1 MPGTETGPAPATTP
15 TTPGPT
21 SSPSSGTASGTLQK
35 SGSLSVA
42 VAVSRVL
49 GLLREALFSRLVG
62 AGALADAYSV
72 AFRIPNLLRDLLAE
86 GALSSAFVP
95 TFTAALVQED
105 RQRAYHLAS
114 LTLALLLAFTG
125 ALTLLGIV
133 FAEDVVRLLAASW
146 SPSKIAEAAALTRI
160 MMPLLILVS
169 LGAVWTG
176 MLNAQ
181 RRFLAPA
188 YAPALFNV
196 VSVLV
201 GVGLWLAGAGGLW
214 AVTAW
219 SVGTLAAGVVQS
231 FVLLPPLWRL
241 GYRPHLALRGAFAHP
256 GVRRIARLML
266 PALVGVAALQINIF
280 VNTRFAA
287 SLGDG
292 PVAQLEYAFRIF
304 YLPIGMFGVA
314 LATVTT
320 TQLSEEAARGDRG
333 GLVHKT
339 REGLSALWLLTAA
352 STVGLVVLAEPI
364 VSLIY
369 EGGRFTAADTTAV
382 AAILRA
388 YALGLVPY
396 SMVKIVAPAF
406 YATDRPRLPLLAS
419 VSAIAATIAFN
430 AAFYRQLGAPGLALG
445 TSLGALVNVGLLR
458 LFFAR
463 TVGPLARPGRLR
475 ELAWL
480 LLANAVMGVVLY
492 AAWTGLALALAR
504 VALPGPLA
512 TLALALALLLLVLLG
527 FFTYVGILSFARY
540 PAAASIAR
548 LPSAVLRKLRRR
560 R

>member
-1 MPGTETGPAPATTP
+1 M
-15 TTPGPT
+15 
-21 SSPSSGTASGTLQK
+21 SGTLQK

-95 TFTAALVQED
+95 TFTAALVQDD
-105 RQRAYHLAS
+105 RERANLLAN
-114 LTLALLLAFTG
+114 LTLALLLLLTG
-125 ALTLLGIV
+125 TLTLLGV
-133 FAEDVVRLLAASW
+133 LFAEDVVRLITAGW
-146 SPSKIAEAAALTRI
+146 SPTKIAEAAALTRI

-181 RRFLAPA
+181 RRFLGPA

-201 GVGLWLAGAGGLW
+201 GAGLLIGGAGGMW
-214 AVTAW
+214 AVSAW
-219 SVGTLAAGVVQS
+219 SVGTLCAGVVQAL
-231 FVLLPPLWRL
+231 VLLPPLWRL
-241 GYRPHLALRGAFAHP
+241 GYRPRPVLRGALAHP

-266 PALVGVAALQINIF
+266 PALVGIAALQINIF

-292 PVAQLEYAFRIF
+292 PVAKLEYAFRIF

-339 REGLSALWLLTAA
+339 AESLSALWLLTAA
-352 STVGLVVLAEPI
+352 STVGLVALAEPI

-369 EGGRFTAADTTAV
+369 EGGKFTASDTADV
-382 AAILRA
+382 AMILRA

-458 LFFAR
+458 LFFTR
-463 TVGPLARPGRLR
+463 TVGPLARPGRAR

-480 LLANAVMGVVLY
+480 LLANAIMGAVLY
-492 AAWTGLALALAR
+492 AAWYAAARGLAH
-504 VALPGPLA
+504 VALPGPLHTA
-512 TLALALALLLLVLLG
+512 ALAIVLLVIVLLG
-527 FFTYVGILSFARY
+527 FFTYIGVLRGRF
-540 PAAASIAR
+540 PAADGLAR
-548 LPSAVLRKLRRR
+548 MPGALLRKLRRR
-560 R
+560 PAAK

>member
-1 MPGTETGPAPATTP
+1 M
-15 TTPGPT
+15 
-21 SSPSSGTASGTLQK
+21 SGTLQK

-105 RQRAYHLAS
+105 RARADHLAN
-114 LTLALLLAFTG
+114 LVLALLLLLTG
-125 ALTLLGIV
+125 TLTLLGV
-133 FAEDVVRLLAASW
+133 LFAEDVVGLITTGW
-146 SPSKIAEAAALTRI
+146 SPDKIAGAAALTRI

-201 GVGLWLAGAGGLW
+201 GAGLLLAGAGGMW

-231 FVLLPPLWRL
+231 LVLLPPLWRL
-241 GYRPHLALRGAFAHP
+241 GYRPHLALRGAWRHP

-266 PALVGVAALQINIF
+266 PALLGIAALQVNIF

-314 LATVTT
+314 LATVAT

-333 GLVHKT
+333 GLVQKT
-339 REGLSALWLLTAA
+339 AESLSALWLLTAA
-352 STVGLVVLAEPI
+352 STVGLVILAEPI

-406 YATDRPRLPLLAS
+406 YATDRPRLPLVAS
-419 VSAIAATIAFN
+419 ISAIAATIAFN
-430 AAFYRQLGAPGLALG
+430 AAFYRELGAPGLALG
-445 TSLGALVNVGLLR
+445 TTLGALVNVGLLR

-463 TVGPLARPGRLR
+463 SVGPLARPGRAR
-475 ELAWL
+475 ELGWM
-480 LLANAVMGVVLY
+480 LLANAVMAGILF
-492 AAWTGLALALAR
+492 AAWTGTALGLAR
-504 VALPGPLA
+504 LALPGPLA
-512 TLALALALLLLVLLG
+512 TIALAVALFLIVALG
-527 FFTYVGILSFARY
+527 FLTYV
-540 PAAASIAR
+540 
-548 LPSAVLRKLRRR
+548 AVLRHARFPAADGLTRLPGAVWRRLRRR
-560 R
+560 AK

>member
-1 MPGTETGPAPATTP
+1 MSA
-15 TTPGPT
+15 
-21 SSPSSGTASGTLQK
+21 TLQK

-49 GLLREALFSRLVG
+49 GLGREALFSRLVG

-105 RQRAYHLAS
+105 RARADHLAN
-114 LTLALLLAFTG
+114 LVLALLLLLTG
-125 ALTLLGIV
+125 TLTLLGIV
-133 FAEDVVRLLAASW
+133 YAEQVVGLITAGW
-146 SPSKIAEAAALTRI
+146 SPAKIAEAAALTRI

-201 GVGLWLAGAGGLW
+201 GVALLIAGAGGIW

-219 SVGTLAAGVVQS
+219 SVGTLCAGVVQALI
-231 FVLLPPLWRL
+231 LLPPLWRL
-241 GYRPHLALRGAFAHP
+241 GYRPHLALRGAWNHP

-292 PVAQLEYAFRIF
+292 PVARLEYAFRIF

-314 LATVTT
+314 LATVAT

-333 GLVHKT
+333 GLVQKT
-339 REGLSALWLLTAA
+339 AESLSALWLLTAA

-463 TVGPLARPGRLR
+463 TVGPLARPGRAR

-480 LLANAVMGVVLY
+480 LLANLLMGAVLH
-492 AAWTGLALALAR
+492 AAWTGAQLGLTRLH
-504 VALPGPLA
+504 LPGPLA
-512 TLALALALLLLVLLG
+512 TLALALVLGLLVLLG
-527 FFTYVGILSFARY
+527 FLVYVRVLLWGRF
-540 PAAASIAR
+540 PAADGLAR
-548 LPSAVLRKLRRR
+548 LPGALLRKLRRR
-560 R
+560 PPARPPAQ

>member
-1 MPGTETGPAPATTP
+1 M
-15 TTPGPT
+15 
-21 SSPSSGTASGTLQK
+21 
-35 SGSLSVA
+35 
-42 VAVSRVL
+42 AVSRVL

-105 RQRAYHLAS
+105 RQRAYYLAS
-114 LTLALLLAFTG
+114 LTLALLLLFTG

-146 SPSKIAEAAALTRI
+146 SPGKIAEAAALTRI

-201 GVGLWLAGAGGLW
+201 GIGLWLAGAGGMW

-231 FVLLPPLWRL
+231 FVLLPALWRL
-241 GYRPHLALRGAFAHP
+241 GYRPHLALRGAWTHP

-266 PALVGVAALQINIF
+266 PALLGVAALQVNIF

-333 GLVHKT
+333 GLVAKT
-339 REGLSALWLLTAA
+339 SEGLSALWLLTAA

-369 EGGRFTAADTTAV
+369 EGGRFTAADTSAV
-382 AAILRA
+382 AEILRA

-406 YATDRPRLPLLAS
+406 YATDRPRLPLVAS

-430 AAFYRQLGAPGLALG
+430 AVFYRELGPPGLALG

-458 LFFAR
+458 LFFVR
-463 TVGPLARPGRLR
+463 TVGPLARPGRAR
-475 ELAWL
+475 ELGWL
-480 LLANAVMGVVLY
+480 LLANAVMGGVLF
-492 AAWTGLALALAR
+492 AAWRGAAWVLRAAP
-504 VALPGPLA
+504 LPGPLD
-512 TLALALALLLLVLLG
+512 TLALAIVLLLIVGLG
-527 FFTYVGILSFARY
+527 FFTYVWVLKFARY
-540 PAAASIAR
+540 SAAAGLAR
-548 LPSAVLRKLRRR
+548 LPSAVLRRVRRR
-560 R
+560 K

>member
-1 MPGTETGPAPATTP
+1 M
-15 TTPGPT
+15 
-21 SSPSSGTASGTLQK
+21 SGSLQR
-35 SGSLSVA
+35 SGSLSLA

-105 RQRAYHLAS
+105 RARADQLAN
-114 LTLALLLAFTG
+114 LTLAVLLLVTG
-125 ALTLLGIV
+125 GLTLLGVV
-133 FAEDVVRLLAASW
+133 FADDLVRLMTAGW
-146 SPSKIAEAAALTRI
+146 SPAKLADAAALTRI
-160 MMPLLILVS
+160 MMPLLALVS
-169 LGAVWTG
+169 VGAVWTG

-181 RRFLAPA
+181 RHFLAPA

-196 VSVLV
+196 ISVLC
-201 GVGLWLAGAGGLW
+201 GAGLWIAGAGGMW

-219 SVGTLAAGVVQS
+219 SIGTLAAGVVQS
-231 FVLLPPLWRL
+231 FYLLPPLWRL
-241 GYRPHLALRGAFAHP
+241 GYRPRLALRGAWRHP
-256 GVRRIARLML
+256 GVRRIARMML
-266 PALVGVAALQINIF
+266 PAVVGVAAIQVNIF

-314 LATVTT
+314 LATIAT
-320 TQLSEEAARGDRG
+320 TQLSEEAARGDRS
-333 GLVHKT
+333 GLVQKT
-339 REGLSALWLLTAA
+339 GESLSALWLLTAA

-369 EGGRFTAADTTAV
+369 EGGRFTAADTLAV

-419 VSAIAATIAFN
+419 LAAIAATIAFN
-430 AAFYRQLGAPGLALG
+430 AYFYRQLGAPGLALG

-463 TVGPLARPGRLR
+463 KVGPLARPGRVR

-480 LLANAVMGVVLY
+480 LLANAVMGGVLY
-492 AAWTGLALALAR
+492 AAWTGAALGLTQLALR
-504 VALPGPLA
+504 GPLA
-512 TLALALALLLLVLLG
+512 TLALALALLLIVGLG
-527 FFTYVGILSFARY
+527 FLVYVSVLQLARFPGIDSL
-540 PAAASIAR
+540 AR
-548 LPSAVLRKLRRR
+548 LPRSLWRRIRRR
-560 R
+560 PPAT